1 MEKTLQLMMTYDKPG
16 TAGGGV
22 IEIQPEEL
30 KEFAINTK
38 YGGSVIFM
46 DPPYYYRIIAINGKV
61 LTGNPQELHKKF
73 LDVYGI
79 SLEFVEIR
87 Y

>member
-46 DPPYYYRIIAINGKV
+46 DPPYY
-61 LTGNPQELHKKF
+61 
-73 LDVYGI
+73 
-79 SLEFVEIR
+79 
-87 Y
+87 

>member
-30 KEFAINTK
+30 KEFANK
-38 YGGSVIFM
+38 LNLNNS
-46 DPPYYYRIIAINGKV
+46 IIEWKWAFRYQWIISKV
-61 LTGNPQELHKKF
+61 
-73 LDVYGI
+73 
-79 SLEFVEIR
+79 
-87 Y
+87 